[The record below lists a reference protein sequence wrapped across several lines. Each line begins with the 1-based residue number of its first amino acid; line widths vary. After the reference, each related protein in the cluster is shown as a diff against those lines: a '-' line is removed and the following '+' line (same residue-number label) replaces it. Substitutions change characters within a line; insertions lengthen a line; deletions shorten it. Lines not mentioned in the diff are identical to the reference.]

1 MGVSVINSYLGSSIP
16 LPSILMD
23 ELRLV
28 LLASILRSKNFRFVN
43 NLKVILYRLKTFGPA
58 RDRTSDL
65 PLAGQ
70 MP

>member
-28 LLASILRSKNFRFVN
+28 LLASILRSKNFRFVK
-43 NLKVILYRLKTFGPA
+43 NLKIRHNVYRTNALLT
-58 RDRTSDL
+58 T
-65 PLAGQ
+65 LANELI
-70 MP
+70 PK